1 MNAPKNRALVTEK
14 QMIQTESF
22 DAAQYLTAPE
32 DQVDLLNEALASGD
46 AKVVTHALGI
56 IVRARG
62 MTSMEGDESN
72 LRLSEFLGLLRDL
85 GMTLIAQSE
94 AWA

>member
-1 MNAPKNRALVTEK
+1 MSR
-14 QMIQTESF
+14 MIQTEPF

-46 AKVVTHALGI
+46 AAIVTHALGI

-72 LRLSEFLGLLRDL
+72 LRLSEFLVLLRDL
-85 GMTLIAQSE
+85 GMTLTAQSD
-94 AWA
+94 AGA

>member
-1 MNAPKNRALVTEK
+1 
-14 QMIQTESF
+14 MIQTEPF

-46 AKVVTHALGI
+46 TAIVTHALRI
-56 IVRARG
+56 IARARG
-62 MTSMEGDESN
+62 MAGVGGDEGN

-85 GMTLIAQSE
+85 GMTLTAQSE
-94 AWA
+94 AGA